1 LRQLT
6 DLGDHGEWNSNP
18 SEAIARRASFESVLM
33 MKSDAKT
40 PSVTVGIFDHVQDL
54 ERAVERLAAAGFEDT
69 LYDEAILALDAG
81 DVAPVGRVPI
91 PVLAPGVVVTG
102 TSGSVEPDLPTIVRA
117 FKLHLAEYH
126 LPDQVIE
133 DYAMAFYQE
142 GKVVLVR
149 TLPQRVEEVVRIL
162 RECGVSQ
169 VNRFD

>member
-6 DLGDHGEWNSNP
+6 DLGDHGEWNSNS
-18 SEAIARRASFESVLM
+18 SEAIARGASFESVLM

-40 PSVTVGIFDHVQDL
+40 PSVTVGVFDHVQDL

-69 LYDEAILALDAG
+69 LYNEAIVALDAG
-81 DVAPVGRVPI
+81 DVATVGRVPI
-91 PVLAPGVVVTG
+91 PVVAPGVVATEA
-102 TSGSVEPDLPTIVRA
+102 SGSVEPDLPTIVRA
-117 FKLHLAEYH
+117 FKSHLADYH

-133 DYAMAFYQE
+133 DYAMAFYHE

-149 TLPQRVEEVVRIL
+149 TRDEAVVRIL
-162 RECGVSQ
+162 RECGASQ

>member
-1 LRQLT
+1 VPE
-6 DLGDHGEWNSNP
+6 GP
-18 SEAIARRASFESVLM
+18 ASKSVLM

-69 LYDEAILALDAG
+69 VYDEAILALDAG
-81 DVAPVGRVPI
+81 DVAPVGPAPI
-91 PVLAPGVVVTG
+91 PVLAPGVVATEA
-102 TSGSVEPDLPTIVRA
+102 SGSVEPDLPTIVRA
-117 FKLHLAEYH
+117 FKSYLVDYH

-133 DYAMAFYQE
+133 DYAMAFYHE

-149 TLPQRVEEVVRIL
+149 TRDEEVVRIL
-162 RECGVSQ
+162 RECGASQ